1 MFEPAADSDIPEGGC
16 ADTWFMTCSKPQLC
30 LPCNSLLSC
39 CRKLVSRS
47 KTRYQEDGFDL
58 DMAYTSPDEKRV
70 LTLGFPAAGLEHL
83 YRNPRLEVRR
93 YLEQH
98 HSNHFK
104 IFNLCCEPGRNYDS
118 ELFQNR
124 VERWP
129 FRDHCIPPLETM
141 LGLSNS
147 AKQWIDEDPKNMLA
161 IHCKAGKGRAGIMT
175 CVVLLR
181 LGYFD
186 TADEAMDHYDAV
198 RVLNNRGLTVQSQR
212 RSVRRF
218 EMLWRNVWKVE
229 GSLSDVAAESDLRV
243 SGRQLPDQPTR
254 RIKNIRLLNIGGGVT
269 VSRNLSC
276 KVRPFPVSVPASV
289 SVSSMYM
296 HSSADGWDA
305 SCPLSTYGKQQED
318 LRSSSAVHLSIT
330 RIDDQL
336 IASFFLVQVFRGGSF
351 DPVLLAEARLSPY
364 SSEGAK
370 EWKLDVDVKGNFL
383 VQIFDVHFLL
393 PTCEVKAP
401 VLAKRCKFCEAW
413 ENTAFVEDNTLAF
426 QRDELDMKKK
436 LRKRVSPE
444 MELLIAFYSGE
455 EGALDMAG
463 AATQL

>member
-1 MFEPAADSDIPEGGC
+1 M
-16 ADTWFMTCSKPQLC
+16 
-30 LPCNSLLSC
+30 
-39 CRKLVSRS
+39 
-47 KTRYQEDGFDL
+47 
-58 DMAYTSPDEKRV
+58 
-70 LTLGFPAAGLEHL
+70 
-83 YRNPRLEVRR
+83 
-93 YLEQH
+93 
-98 HSNHFK
+98 
-104 IFNLCCEPGRNYDS
+104 
-118 ELFQNR
+118 
-124 VERWP
+124 
-129 FRDHCIPPLETM
+129 
-141 LGLSNS
+141 
-147 AKQWIDEDPKNMLA
+147 
-161 IHCKAGKGRAGIMT
+161 
-175 CVVLLR
+175 
-181 LGYFD
+181 
-186 TADEAMDHYDAV
+186 
-198 RVLNNRGLTVQSQR
+198 
-212 RSVRRF
+212 
-218 EMLWRNVWKVE
+218 
-229 GSLSDVAAESDLRV
+229 
-243 SGRQLPDQPTR
+243 
-254 RIKNIRLLNIGGGVT
+254 
-269 VSRNLSC
+269 
-276 KVRPFPVSVPASV
+276 
-289 SVSSMYM
+289 
-296 HSSADGWDA
+296 
-305 SCPLSTYGKQQED
+305 STYGKQQED

-413 ENTAFVEDNTLAF
+413 EITAFVEDNTLAF